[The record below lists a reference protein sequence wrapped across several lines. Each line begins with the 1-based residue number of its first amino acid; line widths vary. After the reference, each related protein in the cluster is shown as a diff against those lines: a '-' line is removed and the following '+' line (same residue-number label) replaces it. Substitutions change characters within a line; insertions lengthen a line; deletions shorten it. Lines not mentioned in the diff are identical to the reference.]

1 MTTFVLATANPHKT
15 VEMESVLNALNI
27 QVLPRPNNVPDVDE
41 TEDTLEGN
49 ALLKAQALVLATGH
63 ASVADDTGLFVD
75 ALNGE
80 PGVYSA
86 RYAGQGASDQ
96 DNVEKLLSNLAGVSE
111 PRTARFR
118 TVICVAYPDGSSLSV
133 EGVLEGSIGTEP
145 KGSNGFG
152 YDPIFAPLGMSI
164 SSAQMSAQEKD
175 ALSHRGKAL
184 RAIAPHVIQMM
195 RSLG

>member
-63 ASVADDTGLFVD
+63 AAVADDTGLFVD

-86 RYAGQGASDQ
+86 RYAGQGANDQ
-96 DNVEKLLSNLAGVSE
+96 DNVEKLLSNLAGVTE

-133 EGVLEGSIGTEP
+133 EGVLEGTIGTEP

-152 YDPIFAPLGMSI
+152 YDPVFLPAHAGGKSLAEMTLE
-164 SSAQMSAQEKD
+164 EKN
-175 ALSHRGKAL
+175 ATSHRGNAL
-184 RAIAPHVIQMM
+184 R
-195 RSLG
+195 SLAEALEKR

>member
-86 RYAGQGASDQ
+86 RYAGQGANDQ
-96 DNVEKLLSNLAGVSE
+96 DNVEKLLSNLADASE

-133 EGVLEGSIGTEP
+133 EGVLEGTIGTEP

-152 YDPIFAPLGMSI
+152 YDPVFLPAHAGGKTLAEMTLE
-164 SSAQMSAQEKD
+164 EKN
-175 ALSHRGKAL
+175 ATSHRGNAL
-184 RAIAPHVIQMM
+184 R
-195 RSLG
+195 SLAEALEKR

>member
-152 YDPIFAPLGMSI
+152 YDPVFLPAHAGGKTLAEMTL
-164 SSAQMSAQEKD
+164 QEKN
-175 ALSHRGKAL
+175 ATSHRGNAL
-184 RAIAPHVIQMM
+184 R
-195 RSLG
+195 SLAEALEKR

>member
-86 RYAGQGASDQ
+86 RYAGQGANDQ
-96 DNVEKLLSNLAGVSE
+96 DNVEKLLSNLAGVTE

-133 EGVLEGSIGTEP
+133 EGVLEGTIGTEP

-152 YDPIFAPLGMSI
+152 YDPVFLPAHAGGKTLAEMTLE
-164 SSAQMSAQEKD
+164 EKN
-175 ALSHRGKAL
+175 ATSHRGNAL
-184 RAIAPHVIQMM
+184 R
-195 RSLG
+195 SLAEALEKR

>member
-63 ASVADDTGLFVD
+63 AAVADDTGLFVD

-86 RYAGQGASDQ
+86 RYAGQGANDQ
-96 DNVEKLLSNLAGVSE
+96 DNVEKLLSNLAGVTE

-133 EGVLEGSIGTEP
+133 EGVLEGTIGTEP

-152 YDPIFAPLGMSI
+152 YDPVFLPAHAGGKTLAEMTLE
-164 SSAQMSAQEKD
+164 EKN
-175 ALSHRGKAL
+175 ATSHRGNAL
-184 RAIAPHVIQMM
+184 R
-195 RSLG
+195 SLAEALEKR

>member
-152 YDPIFAPLGMSI
+152 YDPVFLPAHAGGKSLAEMTLE
-164 SSAQMSAQEKD
+164 EKN
-175 ALSHRGKAL
+175 ATSHRGNAL
-184 RAIAPHVIQMM
+184 R
-195 RSLG
+195 SLAEALEKR

>member
-152 YDPIFAPLGMSI
+152 YDPVFLPAHAGGKTLAEMTLE
-164 SSAQMSAQEKD
+164 EKN
-175 ALSHRGKAL
+175 ATSHRGNAL
-184 RAIAPHVIQMM
+184 R
-195 RSLG
+195 SLAEALEKR

>member
-133 EGVLEGSIGTEP
+133 EGVSEGSIGTEP

-152 YDPIFAPLGMSI
+152 YDPVFLPAHAGGKTLAEMTL
-164 SSAQMSAQEKD
+164 QEKN
-175 ALSHRGKAL
+175 ATSHRGNAL
-184 RAIAPHVIQMM
+184 R
-195 RSLG
+195 SLAEALEKR

>member
-86 RYAGQGASDQ
+86 RFAGQGASDQ
-96 DNVEKLLSNLAGVSE
+96 DNVEKLLSNLAGVTE

-152 YDPIFAPLGMSI
+152 YDPVFLPAHAGGKSLAEMTLE
-164 SSAQMSAQEKD
+164 EKN
-175 ALSHRGKAL
+175 ATSHRGNAL
-184 RAIAPHVIQMM
+184 R
-195 RSLG
+195 SLAEALEKR

>member
-96 DNVEKLLSNLAGVSE
+96 DNVEKLLSNLAGVSV

-152 YDPIFAPLGMSI
+152 YDPVFLPAHAGGKTLAEMTLE
-164 SSAQMSAQEKD
+164 EKN
-175 ALSHRGKAL
+175 ATSHRGNAL
-184 RAIAPHVIQMM
+184 R
-195 RSLG
+195 SLAEALEKR

>member
-27 QVLPRPNNVPDVDE
+27 QVLPRPNNVPGVDE

-86 RYAGQGASDQ
+86 RYAGQGANDQ
-96 DNVEKLLSNLAGVSE
+96 DNVEKLLSNLAGVTE

-133 EGVLEGSIGTEP
+133 EGVLEGTIGTEP

-152 YDPIFAPLGMSI
+152 YDPVFLPAHAGGKTLAEMTLE
-164 SSAQMSAQEKD
+164 EKN
-175 ALSHRGKAL
+175 ATSHRGNAL
-184 RAIAPHVIQMM
+184 R
-195 RSLG
+195 SLAEALEKR

>member
-86 RYAGQGASDQ
+86 RYAGQGASDH
-96 DNVEKLLSNLAGVSE
+96 DNVEKLLSNLAGVTE

-152 YDPIFAPLGMSI
+152 YDPVFLPAHAGGKTLAEMTLE
-164 SSAQMSAQEKD
+164 EKN
-175 ALSHRGKAL
+175 ATSHRGNAL
-184 RAIAPHVIQMM
+184 R
-195 RSLG
+195 SLAEALEKR